1 MAIKFLNKSYQV
13 MLNVGKVKY
22 LVSFH
27 DGKKFHNDGSPFYDV
42 RTFKNKTEMNDF
54 VKSLDKKGYLKKL
67 SMNIYKFLFSCENS
81 KHSPSGLFHF
91 KLLVN
96 VGDVIE
102 IKKCNKK

>member
-1 MAIKFLNKSYQV
+1 

-54 VKSLDKKGYLKKL
+54 VKSLDKKGYLKK
-67 SMNIYKFLFSCENS
+67 
-81 KHSPSGLFHF
+81 
-91 KLLVN
+91 
-96 VGDVIE
+96 
-102 IKKCNKK
+102 